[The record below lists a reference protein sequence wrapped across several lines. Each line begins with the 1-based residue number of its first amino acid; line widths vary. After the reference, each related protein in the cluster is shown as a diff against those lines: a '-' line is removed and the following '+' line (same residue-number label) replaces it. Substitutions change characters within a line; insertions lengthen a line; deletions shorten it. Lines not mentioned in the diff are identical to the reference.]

1 MAFFAS
7 TAQRGRDDD
16 ERRSQFDQLGKRAA
30 ETLGLSLRPMDI
42 DNDVLARGVSQLAQ
56 ADHERVDEVLI
67 GGSGAGLTR
76 PMRDAG
82 CLGCAPPSR
91 AVMSKPSPTPA
102 MNVRRSIIELTRWS
116 REVPAYYAS
125 EQADW
130 LPASGCVR

>member
-67 GGSGAGLTR
+67 GGSGAGLHKA
-76 PMRDAG
+76 DARCG
-82 CLGCAPPSR
+82 LLRLR
-91 AVMSKPSPTPA
+91 ATFP
-102 MNVRRSIIELTRWS
+102 RGD
-116 REVPAYYAS
+116 
-125 EQADW
+125 EQAQSDTCNERAAIHHRINS
-130 LPASGCVR
+130 LVTGSAGILRLRTG